1 MNEVSDKMGTTV
13 TVKNNFSSFT
23 GADSQ
28 NVDDEVSASFLHL
41 LPEIKRM
48 ILKKLNLSSRY
59 NLIVVWKDM
68 EDEFWKPIDVERRW
82 LCIRTVEDL
91 ELAGILASAEYVDTV
106 NSLFLFSVN
115 VFDIPINIVNNL
127 VKIVKESIYL
137 QNVTGWR
144 TSMLSDVKCRNLTL
158 NDLELA
164 SGSDMRPIVIYHWL
178 TLDNVRG
185 DLEGLLR
192 STALGVDQLMA
203 IELQLRNLDLSAIS
217 GYLLN
222 RLFENPINRIILG
235 AVNGFFA
242 QLLNDVRCN
251 KLDLEEMEIKDP
263 VDTESNQTIMIEELT
278 LDAVRGNVDSLF
290 DNIEHCHKL
299 TLMNI
304 DESFLSNLN
313 ITSIVTDK
321 VNTFDFVSCSLVPF
335 PLTKWFSE
343 YDGKGKCDEI
353 EIHRFGF
360 INDDSISWVNARGWE
375 VSTTFFTALLYR
387 PK

>member
-1 MNEVSDKMGTTV
+1 MNEVSDKMGTTA
-13 TVKNNFSSFT
+13 TVKNSFLSFT

-59 NLIVVWKDM
+59 NLIAVWKDM
-68 EDEFWKPIDVERRW
+68 EDEFWKPIDVRRRW

-106 NSLFLFSVN
+106 NSLFLVSVN

-185 DLEGLLR
+185 DLEGLFR
-192 STALGVDQLMA
+192 STAFGVDQLMA
-203 IELQLRNLDLSAIS
+203 FQLQLRGGSIKRMELIWESLK
-217 GYLLN
+217 
-222 RLFENPINRIILG
+222 LG
-235 AVNGFFA
+235 G
-242 QLLNDVRCN
+242 
-251 KLDLEEMEIKDP
+251 MEVKQK
-263 VDTESNQTIMIEELT
+263 V
-278 LDAVRGNVDSLF
+278 A
-290 DNIEHCHKL
+290 NIA
-299 TLMNI
+299 NF
-304 DESFLSNLN
+304 S
-313 ITSIVTDK
+313 V
-321 VNTFDFVSCSLVPF
+321 LVF
-335 PLTKWFSE
+335 
-343 YDGKGKCDEI
+343 
-353 EIHRFGF
+353 
-360 INDDSISWVNARGWE
+360 
-375 VSTTFFTALLYR
+375 
-387 PK
+387 